1 MQKAPA
7 PIELT
12 GQSTAPRA
20 AGESAKTELL
30 KSTYPELRRIARR
43 YLMSERQG
51 HTLQPTALVHE
62 AYLRLADQRG
72 SAHNAAHFVALASQ
86 MMRRVLINH
95 ALGKKAEKRGG
106 GQVHIPLEDDLPI
119 ADESPSVDVLALD
132 QALTELEG
140 LDARQAKI
148 VELRYFGGLSIEQ
161 TAEAMSISTATVKR
175 DWLTA
180 KLWLRRRLSA

>member
-1 MQKAPA
+1 MQKVPA
-7 PIELT
+7 PTEST
-12 GQSTAPRA
+12 GQPAAPRGGA
-20 AGESAKTELL
+20 ESVKTELL